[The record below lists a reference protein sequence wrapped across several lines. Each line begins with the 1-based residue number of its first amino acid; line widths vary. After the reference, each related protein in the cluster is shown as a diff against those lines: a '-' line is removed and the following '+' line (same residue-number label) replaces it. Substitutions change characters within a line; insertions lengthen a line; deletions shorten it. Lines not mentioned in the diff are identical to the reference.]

1 VITQIEGRLVALVD
15 GAAHVRVGDV
25 TYEVLVPAADSMAL
39 AASLG
44 GPVAFHTLH
53 YMEGQGQGSS
63 FWPRL
68 IGFRSARDRAF
79 FELFTTVKGIG
90 NRKALRALQMPF
102 VRVARAIADRDL
114 DTLQSL
120 PEIGK
125 RTAEAICVELRGKVD
140 VYATA
145 PERARAAGTA
155 AGAPGSAPGSAPGA
169 DAGTGAEAASTP
181 AAASMVEAKAGKP
194 RGRARAEAERGAETA
209 GRATDAPATR
219 ADDDVATLALMA
231 NTAVDV
237 LVQLGHAR
245 VTARE
250 LVERVLV
257 REERPASIADL
268 VTAALR

>member
-1 VITQIEGRLVALVD
+1 MITQIEGRLVALVD

-44 GPVAFHTLH
+44 TPVVFHTLH
-53 YMEGQGQGSS
+53 YLEGQGQGSS

-68 IGFRSARDRAF
+68 IGFRTARDRAF

-120 PEIGK
+120 PEIGR
-125 RTAEAICVELRGKVD
+125 RTAEAICVELKGKVD
-140 VYATA
+140 AYATSQ
-145 PERARAAGTA
+145 PRGGAGV
-155 AGAPGSAPGSAPGA
+155 
-169 DAGTGAEAASTP
+169 
-181 AAASMVEAKAGKP
+181 VEAKSSEAKPANGKAP
-194 RGRARAEAERGAETA
+194 DAKARGRARAAAGSTEDAEATA
-209 GRATDAPATR
+209 ASDAPR
-219 ADDDVATLALMA
+219 ASDEGDDTGTLALMA
-231 NTAVDV
+231 NSAVEV

-250 LVERVLV
+250 LVERVLL
-257 REERPASIADL
+257 RDERPASAAEL
-268 VTAALR
+268 VMAALR